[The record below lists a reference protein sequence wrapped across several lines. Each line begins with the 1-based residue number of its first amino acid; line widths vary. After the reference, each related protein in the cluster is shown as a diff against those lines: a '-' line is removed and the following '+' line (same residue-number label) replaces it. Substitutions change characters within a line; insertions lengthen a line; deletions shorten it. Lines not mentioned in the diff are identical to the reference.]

1 MTNVLRRMLG
11 RCATG
16 AALIALTAVGGY
28 GWLERAEAAG
38 KAEPVVAEWPEPS
51 RRTALAMIEKLGEPH
66 RVDGDSLTWIGIYR
80 GRRTVVR
87 RSSTGE
93 GMVEQTVLYRVPPE
107 KVAELAR
114 FDDRL
119 RIDRKASELSA
130 RTESVRTSFLVL
142 NLAHEVASGFKTAE
156 KAREVR
162 DKELRL
168 AAAGKSSRYRDGLIF
183 EEPLPTVLPA
193 RVLPPVLPSDASAP

>member
-1 MTNVLRRMLG
+1 MTIMMRRIVG

-16 AALIALTAVGGY
+16 AALIALTAVGGR
-28 GWLERAEAAG
+28 GWIQRALAAG
-38 KAEPVVAEWPEPS
+38 KAEPIVAAWPEPS

-66 RVDGDSLTWIGIYR
+66 RADGDSLTWIGIYR
-80 GRRTVVR
+80 GRRTVIR

-107 KVAELAR
+107 KVGELTR
-114 FDDRL
+114 FDERL

-156 KAREVR
+156 NAREVR
-162 DKELRL
+162 DRELRL

-183 EEPLPTVLPA
+183 EEPLPMVLPA
-193 RVLPPVLPSDASAP
+193 RVVPPVLPSDASAP

>member
-1 MTNVLRRMLG
+1 MT
-11 RCATG
+11 
-16 AALIALTAVGGY
+16 AAGGI
-28 GWLERAEAAG
+28 GWLQRAEAAG
-38 KAEPVVAEWPEPS
+38 RAGTIVAEWPEPS

-66 RVDGDSLTWIGIYR
+66 RRDAESLTWIGVYR
-80 GRRTVVR
+80 GKRTVIR
-87 RSSTGE
+87 RSDTGE

-107 KVAELAR
+107 KVGELTR

-162 DKELRL
+162 DKEMRL

-183 EEPLPTVLPA
+183 EEPLPIVLPE